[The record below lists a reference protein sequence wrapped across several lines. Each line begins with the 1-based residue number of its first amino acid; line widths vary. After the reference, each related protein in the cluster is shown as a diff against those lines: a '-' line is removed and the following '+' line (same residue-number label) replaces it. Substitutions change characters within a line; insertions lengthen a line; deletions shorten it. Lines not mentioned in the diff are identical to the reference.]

1 MSNNEQTPGESAS
14 SSAASVRG
22 GGRIVVGVDSS
33 EVDELVVAWAAA
45 EAARRGAELH
55 ILLARSLPG
64 ALAGP
69 PEVIAAVL
77 EVPQEGVEAAM
88 AAAAAVATRDNPDLR
103 VTSSTPEGNPAGC
116 LINASEQ
123 ADLVVVGEHGLGR
136 FSATALGAT
145 AMQVALH
152 ARCPVA
158 VIDPAVRHRHPGASS
173 RVVAGVDGSVQAL
186 NAVRYALSAAGP
198 GGHVELIRAYWPEV
212 VNGPIPLP
220 RPGEALESG
229 MTAQLGP
236 GIAEVLSSAR
246 PDVSV
251 SAQAVHGRAAAV
263 LAEAARD
270 ADLLVV
276 ASRGHGGFVGLLVG
290 SVAQRLLM
298 DAPVPLVVTRSS

>member
-1 MSNNEQTPGESAS
+1 MSTNEPVDSAS
-14 SSAASVRG
+14 APSTGGTSGR
-22 GGRIVVGVDSS
+22 GGRIVVGVDGS
-33 EVDELVVAWAAA
+33 EVDEIVVGWAAA

-55 ILLARSLPG
+55 ILLARALPG

-69 PEVIAAVL
+69 PEVIAAVMEIPRE
-77 EVPQEGVEAAM
+77 EVDAAVT
-88 AAAAAVATRDNPDLR
+88 AAAAIATRDHPALH

-123 ADLVVVGEHGLGR
+123 ANLVVVGEHGLGR
-136 FSATALGAT
+136 FSAAALGAT

-158 VIDPAVRHRHPGASS
+158 VIDPAVKFRHPGSS
-173 RVVAGVDGSVQAL
+173 SHVVVGVDGSVQAL
-186 NAVRYALSAAGP
+186 SAVRYALAAAGP
-198 GGHVELIRAYWPEV
+198 GGHVELIRAYWPEAV
-212 VNGPIPLP
+212 DGPIPLP
-220 RPGEALESG
+220 GPGDAADAG
-229 MTAQLGP
+229 MAAQLGP
-236 GIAEVLSSAR
+236 GMAEVLAAAR

-251 SAQAVHGRAAAV
+251 GAQAVHGRAATV

-298 DAPVPLVVTRSS
+298 DAPVPLIVTRSS